1 LGKGKLV
8 LIRFLER
15 LTEWLFGR
23 PADIPPAPPR
33 GMLVISEAHVD
44 RSCSIGDGTR
54 VWQFSSVIRGAV
66 VGKSC
71 NVASC
76 SIIDGAQVGDNC
88 LIGHGA
94 QLHPGTKIGNRVFV
108 GPGAII
114 CNDMWPSV
122 SKVGFGIPEGRWT
135 VIVEDDAIIG
145 AGAIILPGVRIHRGG
160 MVAAGACVDRDVQ
173 AGMIW
178 RRNGYMAQI
187 PEDAREWRMFFVKDS
202 A

>member
-1 LGKGKLV
+1 M
-8 LIRFLER
+8 LIH
-15 LTEWLFGR
+15 
-23 PADIPPAPPR
+23 PK
-33 GMLVISEAHVD
+33 AHVD
-44 RSCSIGDGTR
+44 STASVGPCTQ
-54 VWQFSSVIRGAV
+54 VWQFASVIRGAV
-66 VGKSC
+66 VGGAC

-94 QLHPGTKIGNRVFV
+94 QLHPGTKIGNGVFV

-122 SKVGFGIPEGRWT
+122 SKQGFHIPEGRWT
-135 VIVEDDAIIG
+135 VI
-145 AGAIILPGVRIHRGG
+145 
-160 MVAAGACVDRDVQ
+160 DRDVQ

-187 PEDAREWRMFFVKDS
+187 PEDAKEWRMFFVKD
-202 A
+202 AA

>member
-1 LGKGKLV
+1 MGKGKLV
-8 LIRFLER
+8 LIH
-15 LTEWLFGR
+15 
-23 PADIPPAPPR
+23 PK
-33 GMLVISEAHVD
+33 AHVD
-44 RSCSIGDGTR
+44 STASVGPCTQ
-54 VWQFSSVIRGAV
+54 VWQFASIIRGSV
-66 VGKSC
+66 VGGAC

-108 GPGAII
+108 GPGAIF

-122 SKVGFGIPEGRWT
+122 SKVGFGIPDGRWT
-135 VIVEDDAIIG
+135 VIAEDDAVIG

-178 RRNGYMAQI
+178 RRNGYMAHI
-187 PEDAREWRMFFVKDS
+187 PEDAREWRMFFVKE
-202 A
+202 AA